1 MIDISFRYSKSAQKL
16 EGTDPVAF
24 SRIENAVGLARAA
37 AAHVKERVFMRG
49 DLKGHAKPY
58 ATKAEVYMSKAY
70 AEAAGNSVN
79 KHGKRRTWYKN
90 SKEFHQDVGTK
101 RGTYNVTGGMWQDN
115 PKVRNYGNRGEA
127 IIEFTRSSLGRRVKY
142 LKSGKSKGR
151 KVTNRLKAGSIF
163 GAHRVNVIATT
174 SQESDAIVS
183 AVTWRIHK
191 VLREIF
197 GLKEGQDYGVFE
209 MAGDRRL
216 FERITKQEV

>member
-1 MIDISFRYSKSAQKL
+1 MIDISFRYSKSAQRL
-16 EGTDPVAF
+16 EGTDPVSF

-58 ATKAEVYMSKAY
+58 ATKSKVFISKDY
-70 AEAAGNSVN
+70 ASAAGTD
-79 KHGKRRTWYKN
+79 RTFHKN

-115 PKVRNYGNRGEA
+115 PKVRNYGSKGEA
-127 IIEFTRSSLGRRVKY
+127 IIEFTRSSLGRGVKT
-142 LKSGKSKGR
+142 LKSGRRKGR

-163 GAHRVNVIATT
+163 RAHRVNVIATT

-216 FERITKQEV
+216 FERITKQE